1 MKRVPTNLLE
11 PNAIK
16 VLVLRACHDFSCFE
30 KRSSLFGKHIR
41 KTRTQVDLYA
51 LDCIQND
58 KPKLSVEGIEGPNL
72 VEGSSCLET
81 VVILETEYMPVAG
94 EPIISNI
101 SQMRNQRCSVSIH
114 SALLYE
120 EISLL
125 IKCEERLLVFQ
136 GINSSIARYGKTRQ
150 CASLRGRAGL
160 LPVAYH
166 IYQPLNQ
173 DSVSYLWPVALKP
186 LCTLF
191 PMPVAGGISSPSAEP
206 EHLDSG
212 CRLMVSSS
220 MRHTG

>member
-1 MKRVPTNLLE
+1 M
-11 PNAIK
+11 
-16 VLVLRACHDFSCFE
+16 
-30 KRSSLFGKHIR
+30 FGKHIR
-41 KTRTQVDLYA
+41 KTRTQVDLYT

-72 VEGSSCLET
+72 VEGSPCLEA

-136 GINSSIARYGKTRQ
+136 GINSSISRYGKTRQ

-160 LPVAYH
+160 LSIVYH

-173 DSVSYLWPVALKP
+173 DRTASAICGQLPLSPYARYSQCLLQVAYLLLQLSQSILIADV
-186 LCTLF
+186 
-191 PMPVAGGISSPSAEP
+191 V
-206 EHLDSG
+206 
-212 CRLMVSSS
+212 
-220 MRHTG
+220 

>member
-1 MKRVPTNLLE
+1 M
-11 PNAIK
+11 
-16 VLVLRACHDFSCFE
+16 
-30 KRSSLFGKHIR
+30 FGKHIR
-41 KTRTQVDLYA
+41 KTRTQADLYT

-72 VEGSSCLET
+72 VEGSSCLEM
-81 VVILETEYMPVAG
+81 VVILETEYISVAG

-136 GINSSIARYGKTRQ
+136 GIDSSISRYGKTRQ

-173 DSVSYLWPVALKP
+173 DSVWSGDLKP

-212 CRLMVSSS
+212 CRLMVPSS
-220 MRHTG
+220 MRHTD